1 MNNKIKIRVY
11 INTYKFIDFLMYNK
25 IYFEN
30 LIKGKN
36 YYQLTINYNDIKLL
50 SNYKIEVINYYG
62 INAFKNFLKY
72 NTYVLIGIF
81 SSLITL
87 ILLTQTI
94 FDIKIN
100 TNNSELKSII
110 NKSLYENDI
119 SIYKKKKS
127 FNELQQIK
135 KKILYDNK
143 DCLEWIEIIENG
155 TDYIIEITERKENEP
170 KENINIP
177 TNIVA
182 NKDGLIMN
190 INLISGVQVRE
201 INDYVKKGDVIITGN
216 IYKNDKLVNQVTSN
230 GTVYA
235 EVWYVVDVNVPY
247 TYTEYVDTNEIINR
261 YYIKLFDKEFTI
273 LGKYNGI
280 NTMNDKKIF
289 LSKPYLLF
297 DIYKEEK
304 KIYEY
309 KTFTIGENEAYNEAL
324 LRSENNI
331 NRLLDEDEYIMYKK
345 VLKKEVFRSRII
357 LEVFFK
363 VYENITSTFRIEE
376 VNNDS

>member
-30 LIKGKN
+30 LIKGKK

-304 KIYEY
+304 KYMNI
-309 KTFTIGENEAYNEAL
+309 KHL
-324 LRSENNI
+324 L
-331 NRLLDEDEYIMYKK
+331 
-345 VLKKEVFRSRII
+345 
-357 LEVFFK
+357 
-363 VYENITSTFRIEE
+363 
-376 VNNDS
+376 